1 MLIINL
7 LFVFGLVANAASR
20 PSQAENE
27 SEVYAEYEEKEPA
40 ADEYINEKDKDSQE
54 IETRSET
61 QDEGVHRQALTN
73 NEYENVMERKLYNI
87 KNENMDHAR
96 EMPLSGRYKSDSG
109 HDETEEEA
117 DFSQPAPN
125 ARFKTFKRNQ
135 NNEYRSGDSDVSSN
149 DNNMESDRRL
159 IKDKSDYTNEAI
171 ELRDQP
177 LYKQITYYNKV
188 QGDLFHKKKPNS
200 VFSSNRDRRET
211 VLNQQDN
218 LNNVKNIEKKG
229 VENNNEDSV
238 SAIKRNIKK
247 LSTEEL
253 EELLNSL
260 SDDKRALL
268 NKIISNKF
276 TNDNVNKREIT
287 KKAEAVEENNYLEN
301 SRSDLNKLESGSSV
315 DSLSSL
321 SQSETTETTKQSD
334 SSETSKTKASESDD
348 NTSPNNESKDELNDN
363 NLNNNQEYLQD
374 NVAISKNSNGNEKSK
389 NENKREINI
398 EEMTPDKP
406 EMINEPSNNENYYS
420 DTDANWSELMKDES
434 ELHKTYSNLYKRD
447 VDDYSNTADVKS
459 LEDSFP
465 LYEAE
470 KTKSSYSQMAPLIRV
485 KRTNNIRRSQDRS
498 PGNMKV
504 PYFPGAANDDDNEK
518 DEFDDGFNFEN
529 SYNYEKV
536 GKEDNKN
543 IGYYDMH
550 SNRNCQYTKPSRKS
564 EKGSAKIGSDTDN
577 VLSNVEGV
585 DDNLMYNHEIRNKR
599 IADDAVANKLQQES
613 LDSAESFN
621 ENNMSDPLSK
631 KDLHYQDQGAIGAI
645 QRGANEEL
653 GRYKRIRRLKQ
664 SPPQENIQ

>member
-1 MLIINL
+1 MRFINL
-7 LFVFGLVANAASR
+7 LFVFGLVANGASR

-27 SEVYAEYEEKEPA
+27 REVYAEYEEKEPT
-40 ADEYINEKDKDSQE
+40 ADEYINENDKNSQE

-61 QDEGVHRQALTN
+61 QDEGDRKQALTN
-73 NEYENVMERKLYNI
+73 NEYENAMERKLYNN
-87 KNENMDHAR
+87 KNMDHAE

-109 HDETEEEA
+109 HDEIEEEG

-135 NNEYRSGDSDVSSN
+135 NNEYKSGDSDVSSN
-149 DNNMESDRRL
+149 DNNMESDRRM
-159 IKDKSDYTNEAI
+159 IKDKSDYNNEAI
-171 ELRDQP
+171 DPRDQP

-200 VFSSNRDRRET
+200 VFGSNRDRRET
-211 VLNQQDN
+211 VLNQQEN
-218 LNNVKNIEKKG
+218 LNDDKNIEKKG

-247 LSTEEL
+247 LSREEL
-253 EELLNSL
+253 EDLLNSL

-287 KKAEAVEENNYLEN
+287 KKAGAVEENNYLEN

-321 SQSETTETTKQSD
+321 SQSETTETTKQSE
-334 SSETSKTKASESDD
+334 SSEISKTKASESDD
-348 NTSPNNESKDELNDN
+348 NTSPNNESKDELNDI
-363 NLNNNQEYLQD
+363 NLNNNQESMQD
-374 NVAISKNSNGNEKSK
+374 NVALSKDSKGNEKSK

-406 EMINEPSNNENYYS
+406 EMINEPSNNENYDS
-420 DTDANWSELMKDES
+420 DKDANWSELMKDES
-434 ELHKTYSNLYKRD
+434 DLQETYSNLYKRG

-465 LYEAE
+465 LNEAE
-470 KTKSSYSQMAPLIRV
+470 NTISSYSQMAPLIRV
-485 KRTNNIRRSQDRS
+485 KRTNNIKRSQDRS

-543 IGYYDMH
+543 IGYYDMR
-550 SNRNCQYTKPSRKS
+550 SNRNYQYTKPSRKP
-564 EKGSAKIGSDTDN
+564 EKDSAKIGSDTDN

-585 DDNLMYNHEIRNKR
+585 DDNLMYNNNEIRKKR
-599 IADDAVANKLQQES
+599 IADDADANKLQQES

-621 ENNMSDPLSK
+621 ENNMSDSLSK
-631 KDLHYQDQGAIGAI
+631 KDLHYQDQDAIGAI

-653 GRYKRIRRLKQ
+653 GRYKRIRRLN
-664 SPPQENIQ
+664 SPPQENTQ

>member
-1 MLIINL
+1 MRFINL
-7 LFVFGLVANAASR
+7 LLVFGLVANGASR
-20 PSQAENE
+20 PSRVENE

-40 ADEYINEKDKDSQE
+40 ADEYINDKDKDSQE

-61 QDEGVHRQALTN
+61 QDEDVRKQALTN
-73 NEYENVMERKLYNI
+73 NEYENVMERKLYMN
-87 KNENMDHAR
+87 KNENMGRAE
-96 EMPLSGRYKSDSG
+96 EMPISGHYKSDSG
-109 HDETEEEA
+109 HDEAEEEA

-125 ARFKTFKRNQ
+125 ERFKTYKRNQ
-135 NNEYRSGDSDVSSN
+135 NNEYRSGDSDVGSN
-149 DNNMESDRRL
+149 DNNMESNRRI
-159 IKDKSDYTNEAI
+159 IKDKSDYNNEAI
-171 ELRDQP
+171 EPRDQP

-211 VLNQQDN
+211 VLNQQET
-218 LNNVKNIEKKG
+218 LNDDKNIEKKG

-247 LSTEEL
+247 LSREEL
-253 EELLNSL
+253 EDLLNSL

-287 KKAEAVEENNYLEN
+287 KKAGAVEENNYLEN

-321 SQSETTETTKQSD
+321 SQSETTETTKQSE
-334 SSETSKTKASESDD
+334 SSEISKTKASESDD
-348 NTSPNNESKDELNDN
+348 NTSPNNEKKDEVNDM
-363 NLNNNQEYLQD
+363 NLNNNQESMQD
-374 NVAISKNSNGNEKSK
+374 NVALSKDSNGNEKSK

-398 EEMTPDKP
+398 EEMTPENP
-406 EMINEPSNNENYYS
+406 ELINEPSNNENYDS
-420 DTDANWSELMKDES
+420 DKDANWSELMKDES
-434 ELHKTYSNLYKRD
+434 ELHNSNLYKRG

-465 LYEAE
+465 LYGADNA
-470 KTKSSYSQMAPLIRV
+470 KSSFSQMAPLIRV
-485 KRTNNIRRSQDRS
+485 KRTNNIKRSINHS
-498 PGNMKV
+498 SGNMKV

-543 IGYYDMH
+543 IGYYDIS
-550 SNRNCQYTKPSRKS
+550 SNRNRQYTKPSRKC
-564 EKGSAKIGSDTDN
+564 ETDSAKIGSDTDN
-577 VLSNVEGV
+577 VLSNIEGV
-585 DDNLMYNHEIRNKR
+585 DDNLMYNKEIRKKR
-599 IADDAVANKLQQES
+599 IADDTDANQLQQES
-613 LDSAESFN
+613 LDSAKSFN
-621 ENNMSDPLSK
+621 ENNMRDSLSK
-631 KDLHYQDQGAIGAI
+631 KDLHYQDQDAIGAI

-653 GRYKRIRRLKQ
+653 GRYKRIRRLNK
-664 SPPQENIQ
+664 SPPQENTQ